1 MKKSVFLF
9 CLLFSSTAMSQMVD
23 LLSNIAIQGQ
33 MSAQSAKQLKTGLTM
48 VQQNELINKINLLIM
63 EASLLSDKK
72 NIQKSQFSYSLS
84 PLEWNIEG
92 VDHQKF
98 ALIFQNI
105 DKQFCSKLIHSFQ
118 YQSLLINQTSKKE
131 CDDKNSLKFIF

>member
-1 MKKSVFLF
+1 MKKLIFLS
-9 CLLFSSTAMSQMVD
+9 CLFFSSTAMSQMVD
-23 LLSNIAIQGQ
+23 LLSNIAVQGQ
-33 MSAQSAKQLKTGLTM
+33 MSAQSAKQLKTGFTM

-72 NIQKSQFSYSLS
+72 NIKKSQFSYSLS
-84 PLEWNIEG
+84 PLDWDIQG

-98 ALIFQNI
+98 TLVFQNI

-118 YQSLLINQTSKKE
+118 YQSLFINQISKKE

>member
-72 NIQKSQFSYSLS
+72 
-84 PLEWNIEG
+84 
-92 VDHQKF
+92 
-98 ALIFQNI
+98 IF
-105 DKQFCSKLIHSFQ
+105 
-118 YQSLLINQTSKKE
+118 
-131 CDDKNSLKFIF
+131 KNHNFHIR